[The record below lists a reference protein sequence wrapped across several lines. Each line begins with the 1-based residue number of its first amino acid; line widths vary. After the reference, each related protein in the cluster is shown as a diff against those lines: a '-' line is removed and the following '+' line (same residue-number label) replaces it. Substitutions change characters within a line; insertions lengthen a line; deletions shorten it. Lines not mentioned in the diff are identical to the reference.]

1 MGNAA
6 WHTFHDVFFALHPLK
21 ITDKFAFMHKHKV
34 ILASN
39 SPRRSQL
46 LEWAEI
52 PFEIIV
58 KHSSEDYPVNMPVEE
73 VPEFLAREKARL
85 VWESLHQPN
94 ETQTSYTA
102 TLPIVAADTEVIM
115 DGKLFGKPPNRSE
128 AIAFLKL
135 LSGRTHNVI
144 TGVAIFHKNVLESFS
159 ETTLVTFHEL
169 DEDEISYY
177 VDRYG
182 PYDKAGGYAIQEWI
196 GVFGIKRVEGDF
208 YNVMGLPISRLV
220 RWLKK
225 NA

>member
-144 TGVAIFHKNVLESFS
+144 TGVAIYHKNVLESFS

>member
-1 MGNAA
+1 M
-6 WHTFHDVFFALHPLK
+6 
-21 ITDKFAFMHKHKV
+21 HKV

-58 KHSSEDYPVNMPVEE
+58 KHSSEDYPGTLPIEE

-85 VWESLHQPN
+85 VWESLHHLSENFP
-94 ETQTSYTA
+94 SYEA
-102 TLPIVAADTEVIM
+102 SLPVVAADTEVLM
-115 DGKLFGKPPNRSE
+115 DGKIFGKPQTRSE

-135 LSGRTHNVI
+135 LSGRTHQVI
-144 TGVAIFHKNVLESFS
+144 SGVAIYFKNELHSFS
-159 ETTLVTFHEL
+159 ETTLVTFHPLE
-169 DEDEISYY
+169 EDEIAYY
-177 VDRYG
+177 VDKYG

-196 GVFGIKRVEGDF
+196 GVLGIKKIEGDF

-225 NA
+225 LNRE